1 MPISELKLAKELIRR
16 PSITPKD
23 AGAINILAKKL
34 RSLGFKCQ
42 LINFKNIKNLYA
54 KLGKSSPNFCYAGHT
69 DVVPPGNISD
79 WSVNPF
85 KPTVKNNKLIGRG
98 ANDMKASIACFV
110 AAVSRFKAKNK
121 KFNGSISLLI
131 TGDEEGVAI
140 NGTKRV
146 VEYLKRKREK
156 INFCLVGEPTNPNKL
171 GEMIKIG
178 RRGSITGRLTITG
191 TQGHVAYP
199 HRANNP
205 SNTIVNI
212 LKRIKETKLD
222 NGTKK
227 VVKYL
232 KRKKEKIN
240 FCLVGEPT
248 NPNKLGEMIK
258 IGRRGSI
265 TGRLTVIGTQ
275 GHVAYPHIANNPSNT
290 LVKILKKIKEVKL
303 DKGTKNFQ
311 PSNLEITKI
320 NIDNHT
326 DNVIPGSANA
336 VFNIRY
342 NDKHSSSSL
351 KRKLNKIFRSITR
364 KAKCKFNIKYEV
376 SGEAF
381 LTKPNKTTYMI
392 QNTIKK
398 ITGIKPKLSTAGG
411 TSDARFIRKIAPC
424 LEFGLV
430 GKTMHKIDESVPL
443 PDLKKL
449 TNIYLNILENYFK

>member
-1 MPISELKLAKELIRR
+1 MPTSELKLAKELIRR

-34 RSLGFKCQ
+34 RSLGFRCQ

-54 KLGKSSPNFCYAGHT
+54 RLGKLSPNFCYAGHT
-69 DVVPPGNISD
+69 DVVPPGNIRE

-110 AAVSRFKAKNK
+110 AAVSKFKTKNK

-131 TGDEEGVAI
+131 TGDEEGIAI

-146 VEYLKRKREK
+146 VEYLKKKREK

-178 RRGSITGRLTITG
+178 RRGSITGRLAI
-191 TQGHVAYP
+191 
-199 HRANNP
+199 
-205 SNTIVNI
+205 
-212 LKRIKETKLD
+212 
-222 NGTKK
+222 
-227 VVKYL
+227 
-232 KRKKEKIN
+232 
-240 FCLVGEPT
+240 
-248 NPNKLGEMIK
+248 
-258 IGRRGSI
+258 
-265 TGRLTVIGTQ
+265 IGTQ
-275 GHVAYPHIANNPSNT
+275 GHVAYPNRANNPSNT
-290 LVKILKKIKEVKL
+290 MIKILKKIKEIQL
-303 DKGTKNFQ
+303 DRGTKNFQ

-320 NIDNHT
+320 NIDNHA

-336 VFNIRY
+336 VFNIRF
-342 NDKHSSSSL
+342 NNKHSSNSL
-351 KRKLNKIFRSITR
+351 KKKLNNIFRSFTK
-364 KAKCKFNIKYEV
+364 KARCKFNIKYEV

-381 LTKPNKTTYMI
+381 LTKPNKTTFMI

-398 ITGIKPKLSTAGG
+398 VTKIKPKLSTTGG

-430 GKTMHKIDESVPL
+430 GKTMHKIDESVSIS
-443 PDLKKL
+443 DLKKL
-449 TNIYLNILENYFK
+449 TKIYEKILENYFK

>member
-23 AGAINILAKKL
+23 AGAINLLAKNL

-42 LINFKNIKNLYA
+42 IINFKNIKNLYA
-54 KLGKSSPNFCYAGHT
+54 KLGSSSPNFCYAGHT
-69 DVVPPGNISD
+69 DVVPPGNESD

-85 KPTVKNNKLIGRG
+85 KPAIKNNKLIGRG

-110 AAVSRFKAKNK
+110 AAVNKFKNKNK
-121 KFNGSISLLI
+121 KFKGSISLLI
-131 TGDEEGVAI
+131 TGDEEGVAV
-140 NGTKRV
+140 NGTKRI
-146 VEYLKRKREK
+146 VEYLKKKREK
-156 INFCLVGEPTNPNKL
+156 INFCIVGEPTNPNKL

-178 RRGSITGRLTITG
+178 RRGSITGRLTIIG

-205 SNTIVNI
+205 ADTII
-212 LKRIKETKLD
+212 
-222 NGTKK
+222 
-227 VVKYL
+227 
-232 KRKKEKIN
+232 
-240 FCLVGEPT
+240 
-248 NPNKLGEMIK
+248 
-258 IGRRGSI
+258 
-265 TGRLTVIGTQ
+265 
-275 GHVAYPHIANNPSNT
+275 
-290 LVKILKKIKEVKL
+290 KILKKIKEINL

-320 NIDNHT
+320 DIDNHA

-342 NDKHSSSSL
+342 NNKHSSGSL
-351 KRKLNKIFRSITR
+351 KKKLNNIFRSMT
-364 KAKCKFNIKYEV
+364 KKNKCKFNIRYEV

-381 LTKPNKTTYMI
+381 LTKPNKTTFMI

-398 ITGIKPKLSTAGG
+398 ITKIKPKLSTTGG

-443 PDLKKL
+443 SDLKKL